1 MSTNY
6 TNYHELKEQDK
17 DSVQL
22 QKTTQ
27 DPKTASSRPAGVLA
41 KARSGLV
48 GCIEPG
54 SGAQG
59 WQSLFATET
68 EGLSPTGNSVASA
81 EQTSA
86 AHETNPTRLYTVSS
100 RASLLDPGSSAQG
113 VAKSVCHRDRR
124 SLPKRQLRCLCRT
137 DFGSPRNKPQQTTY
151 RVIMG
156 KLA

>member
-54 SGAQG
+54 SSTQG
-59 WQSLFATET
+59 WQSPFATET
-68 EGLSPTGNSVASA
+68 GGLSQTGNSVASA

-86 AHETNPTRLYTVSS
+86 ALETSSSGYILCHPGQACLTR
-100 RASLLDPGSSAQG
+100 DPMPRG

-124 SLPKRQLRCLCRT
+124 SPPSRQLSCLCQT
-137 DFGSPRNKPQQTTY
+137 DFGSPRNKSHQTTKP
-151 RVIMG
+151 RHHS
-156 KLA
+156 L